1 MSEFVPTTEEV
12 RRSFVYAE
20 SSEFVATVPG
30 KGNDAW
36 ARVPASG
43 DVKATRVRDGKIH
56 TEATAEF
63 DRWLAALIR
72 EAKAE
77 ALNEAADELDS
88 YDLSLGSDKMPPE
101 GDWHVDIGYYGE
113 ANWLRARAAEYREG
127 SET

>member
-1 MSEFVPTTEEV
+1 MQCEHDEDW
-12 RRSFVYAE
+12 R
-20 SSEFVATVPG
+20 
-30 KGNDAW
+30 
-36 ARVPASG
+36 
-43 DVKATRVRDGKIH
+43 
-56 TEATAEF
+56 
-63 DRWLAALIR
+63 AALIR